1 MRSPSSTFA
10 RRVVAGGVGL
20 VMTAAMTF
28 AGAVTAQASD
38 TSCDSGVCTVTFG
51 YTGSPE
57 SWTVPEGVTSVTATV
72 AAGSGGHA
80 KFGDFPLGAG
90 EGGLGGVVKATL
102 PVIAGEDLVA
112 TVGGAGKPGVA
123 DYQASAA
130 RGGYGGGGSA
140 GTKNYYGSYGSGAGG
155 GGSFLAGAGSLL
167 LAAGGGGGTG
177 VALVESGGNTIA
189 YAVPGGHGGSAGAGS
204 SGSDSNTTYA
214 SGLSG
219 KGATASGPGAGG
231 YNSVAYVGSSGSTA
245 AASGGSSFGVGGA
258 GANNPSG
265 QGQSLTG
272 AGGGGGYYG
281 GGGGGTDPYSSI
293 AGAGGGG
300 SGFVA
305 ESATNVSAPYS
316 NAGNGKIVITYTDPK
331 VATTTDLKVSDNPN
345 DAIPTELTATVSP
358 AAATGTVTFKDGS
371 TELGSATLT
380 SGTAT
385 LSKVLSAGTHTITAS
400 YTGDSSYGP
409 STADTTVTVATS
421 TTPSF
426 SIDSSSNA
434 PVTKRVVAGEA
445 FSFSD
450 LKAIGTPAPTYSI
463 ENDDTDSTVLPDGV
477 TFTNGILAGSSTR
490 AGTWKIKVTA
500 TNSVGTATEYVKL
513 TIAPGTATALEALVS
528 PGDSSSTT
536 RWAVA
541 PDGTV
546 ATTIT
551 ANQGDSI
558 VFDTMPV
565 DQYGNPTTRGNV
577 QPVTTSSVDTDTIT
591 YDPTTNLTTVT
602 FNHASP
608 HTITFKVGNLTNS
621 FTVQVTPTA
630 SAGTGNSNST
640 AGAASTSSHLATTGS
655 APFAPLGLALG
666 ILAAGIAVTLVR
678 RYRTT
683 RRSS

>member
-1 MRSPSSTFA
+1 MA
-10 RRVVAGGVGL
+10 
-20 VMTAAMTF
+20 
-28 AGAVTAQASD
+28 
-38 TSCDSGVCTVTFG
+38 
-51 YTGSPE
+51 
-57 SWTVPEGVTSVTATV
+57 
-72 AAGSGGHA
+72 
-80 KFGDFPLGAG
+80 
-90 EGGLGGVVKATL
+90 
-102 PVIAGEDLVA
+102 
-112 TVGGAGKPGVA
+112 
-123 DYQASAA
+123 
-130 RGGYGGGGSA
+130 
-140 GTKNYYGSYGSGAGG
+140 
-155 GGSFLAGAGSLL
+155 
-167 LAAGGGGGTG
+167 
-177 VALVESGGNTIA
+177 
-189 YAVPGGHGGSAGAGS
+189 
-204 SGSDSNTTYA
+204 
-214 SGLSG
+214 
-219 KGATASGPGAGG
+219 
-231 YNSVAYVGSSGSTA
+231 
-245 AASGGSSFGVGGA
+245 
-258 GANNPSG
+258 
-265 QGQSLTG
+265 G

-281 GGGGGTDPYSSI
+281 GGGGGADPSTDIS
-293 AGAGGGG
+293 GAGGGG
-300 SGFVA
+300 SGFVT
-305 ESATNVSAPYS
+305 STATDIRLLN
-316 NAGNGKIVITYTDPK
+316 GNLGDGKIVITYDEPK
-331 VATTTDLKVSDNPN
+331 VGTTTDVKVSDNPN
-345 DAIPTELTATVSP
+345 DTTPTELTATVSP

-434 PVTKRVVAGEA
+434 PVTKRVFAGEA

-450 LKAIGTPAPTYSI
+450 LKATGTPTPTYSI

-490 AGTWKIKVTA
+490 AGTWKVKITA

-513 TIAPGTATALEALVS
+513 TIAPGTATALEAAVS
-528 PGDSSSTT
+528 PGDAHSTT
-536 RWAVA
+536 LWAVA

-546 ATTIT
+546 TEPSDGTASTTIT

-565 DQYGNPTTRGNV
+565 DQYGNPTTRANV

-591 YDPTTNLTTVT
+591 YDPATNLTTVT

-608 HTITFKVGNLTNS
+608 HVITFKVGNLTNS

-630 SAGTGNSNST
+630 SAGTGTGTGTPASSSP
-640 AGAASTSSHLATTGS
+640 ASTSSQLATTGS
-655 APFAPLGLALG
+655 APLAPLGWALG
-666 ILAAGIAVTLVR
+666 ILAAGIVVTLVH